1 MVKIGSFKG
10 FPTISLLNTPSDKY
24 PFTFG
29 LAKAKRILENI
40 EAIEKFVEENEAPE
54 EIKEAA

>member
-10 FPTISLLNTPSDKY
+10 FPTISLMNGANDKY

-40 EAIEKFVEENEAPE
+40 AAIEKFVAENEAPE
-54 EIKEAA
+54 EMKEAA